1 MAKGQLSTS
10 EKLASKNPAQRRA
23 GQREAA
29 AMSSSKRSKTVSKA
43 KNISKRGYSG
53 TVSPSEVKG
62 PTETQIQAAQ
72 TKTASLTISTKSSPI
87 KERRDTIISTSD

>member
-53 TVSPSEVKG
+53 TVSIGSQG
-62 PTETQIQAAQ
+62 TYRNTN
-72 TKTASLTISTKSSPI
+72 SIS
-87 KERRDTIISTSD
+87 